1 MKIILLICLILSGCK
16 GDLNKPVKA
25 LSDQELTDILSR
37 YKIEIIAPG
46 EVCETDFLESLPV
59 KFNGIHQGEYQR
71 AAIVKAALLNDDNDI
86 LWTLRGGYG
95 TAKVVEILYD
105 DQDFLLKMRQ
115 KKTVPKVI
123 GYCDITALQLFLSQE
138 FNWQTIHGPVFREI
152 KHKRKQHNFSVIK
165 RFLDGIKQIKFVG
178 LQPLNQAANATQVI
192 SGKLTGGNL
201 AIIQTSIGT
210 RWEIQT
216 KDKILFLEDCHEKP
230 WRIDRMLHHLKSSKL
245 LDQVKAI
252 IIGNLCDNSDY
263 MQETLRDFAK
273 KLLIPIY
280 SIDVFGHGIYN
291 YPMIYNS
298 DVEIASENG
307 IKFLKQSNL

>member
-1 MKIILLICLILSGCK
+1 MKIRFLLFLILGGCSGEH
-16 GDLNKPVKA
+16 NKQTEDF
-25 LSDQELTDILSR
+25 SQYT
-37 YKIEIIAPG
+37 IEVIAPASQ
-46 EVCETDFLESLPV
+46 CETDFLKNLPV
-59 KFNGIHQGEYQR
+59 TFNGLYEDDYKR
-71 AAIVKAALLNDDNDI
+71 STMLKEALLNDDNDV
-86 LWTLRGGYG
+86 LWALRGGYG
-95 TAKVVEILYD
+95 SAKVVEILYD

-123 GYCDITALQLFLSQE
+123 GYCDITALHLFLSQE

-152 KHKRKQHNFSVIK
+152 KHKRKQHNFSAIK
-165 RFLDGIKQIKFVG
+165 RFLDGVKQIKFVG
-178 LQPLNQAANATQVI
+178 LQPLNQAADATQVI

-280 SIDVFGHGIYN
+280 AIDVFGHGVYN
-291 YPMIYNS
+291 YPMIYNA
-298 DVEIASENG
+298 DVEIASESG
-307 IKFLKQSNL
+307 IKILKQSNL